1 MRDERRDSSFFAALR
16 QIPAEIEKELE
27 LLSYQSLNSIEEVR
41 MRSGQKIVFCCGSKK
56 YEGSF
61 ICDKKLLNDTINS
74 FLDYSYY
81 AHEEELRNGYITLTG
96 GHRAG
101 ICGKAVVENGSVRL
115 IKDISS
121 INLRCSKEYI
131 GIAEKIIPTLIDRE
145 GRLQNTLIVSP
156 PKCGKTTL
164 LRDIVRSLSE
174 RGMNISICDERSEI
188 AGMYCGQP
196 SFNIGPNTDVM
207 TGCPKGEGML
217 MLLRSMAPD
226 IVVTDEIG
234 KRQEIEAIE
243 ALLSAGIKFI
253 TTLHGGSMEEL
264 KRNNIYS
271 LVKKGAFGRI
281 VFLTSVPHPCT
292 VLRILGGK
300 ANV

>member
-1 MRDERRDSSFFAALR
+1 MRDERRESSFFAALR

-56 YEGSF
+56 YEGSLV
-61 ICDKKLLNDTINS
+61 CNKKLLNDTINS

-101 ICGKAVVENGSVRL
+101 ICGKAVVENGCIRL

-131 GIAEKIIPTLIDRE
+131 GVSEKIIPALFDRE
-145 GRLQNTLIVSP
+145 GRLHNTLIVSP

-164 LRDIVRSLSE
+164 LRDIVRSLSG

-196 SFNIGPNTDVM
+196 SFDIGANTDVM

-264 KRNNIYS
+264 KRNNIYP

-281 VFLTSVPHPCT
+281 VFLTSVPNPCT
-292 VLRILGGK
+292 VSRILGGK
-300 ANV
+300 GNA

>member
-1 MRDERRDSSFFAALR
+1 MRDERKGSSFFAALR
-16 QIPAEIEKELE
+16 QIPADIEKELQ
-27 LLSYQSLNSIEEVR
+27 LLSYQNLNSIEEVR
-41 MRSGQKIVFCCGSKK
+41 LRSGQKILFCSGNKK

-61 ICDKKLLNDTINS
+61 ICDKKLLNDTLNS

-81 AHEEELRNGYITLTG
+81 AHEEELRNGYITLHG

-101 ICGKAVVENGSVRL
+101 ICGKAVIENGSIRL

-121 INLRCSKEYI
+121 INLRCSQEYI
-131 GIAEKIIPTLIDRE
+131 GVSESILPALFDKE
-145 GRLQNTLIVSP
+145 GRLHNTLIVSP

-164 LRDIVRSLSE
+164 LRDIVRALSR

-196 SFNIGPNTDVM
+196 SFDIGPNTDVM
-207 TGCPKGEGML
+207 DGCPKGEGML

-226 IVVTDEIG
+226 VVVTDEIG
-234 KRQEIEAIE
+234 KRQEVEAIE

-264 KRNNIYS
+264 RRNNIYP

-300 ANV
+300 NNA